1 MQNIDLKNV
10 NWKEPQNAFLL
21 LAILFMLA
29 SSYGFYEFLYSA
41 KKDSLT
47 QLQTEVQA
55 SKDTLNVI
63 NAKVSKKAELE
74 TQLKTSEM
82 ELERLRNMFPSNEMV
97 VGRLKD
103 LHSVMVAS
111 GVAINKFQPSNLSQ
125 VKKDSLNPNDPRSY
139 YNENF
144 YDVEMVGGY
153 HEMGQM
159 FAEIANFKY
168 PTTIFNLKTTPVADL
183 DDQVK
188 KMEEQGWVPKTVRVS
203 FQLSTFTSRK

>member
-1 MQNIDLKNV
+1 MQNIDLKNI

-21 LAILFMLA
+21 MSVLLMLA
-29 SSYGFYEFLYSA
+29 MTYCFYEYLYST
-41 KKDSLT
+41 KKESLT
-47 QLQTEVQA
+47 ELESSVSA
-55 SKDTLNVI
+55 SRDTLTVI
-63 NAKVSKKAELE
+63 KAKISKKAELE
-74 TQLKTSEM
+74 QQLKTSEM

-111 GVAINKFQPSNLSQ
+111 GVGINKFQPSNLTQ
-125 VKKDSLNPNDPRSY
+125 VKKDSLNPNDPRTY
-139 YNENF
+139 YNENY

-183 DDQVK
+183 EGQVL